1 MSRSTLHDQC
11 MYIMKDDKSF
21 TMKIVG
27 FQYKTCQRAIGQSS
41 ATYKHAHVS

>member
-11 MYIMKDDKSF
+11 TYIPKDDKRF

-27 FQYKTCQRAIGQSS
+27 LQYNTWQIAIGQSF
-41 ATYKHAHVS
+41 AA